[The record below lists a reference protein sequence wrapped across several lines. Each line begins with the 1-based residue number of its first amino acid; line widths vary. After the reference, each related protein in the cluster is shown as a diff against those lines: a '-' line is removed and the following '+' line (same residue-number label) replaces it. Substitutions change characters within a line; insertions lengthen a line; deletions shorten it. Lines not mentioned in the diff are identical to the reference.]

1 MVLLEVQQAN
11 GEKLWDVCSDQEAV
25 DLVRG
30 IQDPQAASRALVEHA
45 LARFST
51 DNLSCMVVRFD
62 NKALK
67 QRKTEAQLG
76 VDRDP
81 PGTKPGISE
90 ADAIVAQARKEVG
103 EPEQSMD
110 SAAKEVIKEEENENE
125 ESGPELN
132 AAAVMAARKNPG

>member
-1 MVLLEVQQAN
+1 
-11 GEKLWDVCSDQEAV
+11 V

-30 IQDPQAASRALVEHA
+30 IQDPQVASKTLVDHA

-51 DNLSCMVVRFD
+51 DNLSCMIVRFD

-81 PGTKPGISE
+81 SGTKPGISE
-90 ADAIVAQARKEVG
+90 ADAIVAQAKKEVG
-103 EPEQSMD
+103 GSEQSVD
-110 SAAKEVIKEEENENE
+110 NAAREMIMEEEEQE
-125 ESGPELN
+125 PGPELN
-132 AAAVMAARKNPG
+132 AEAVKAAQKNPS

>member
-1 MVLLEVQQAN
+1 MFIQAADRMQ
-11 GEKLWDVCSDQEAV
+11 LWDVCSDQEAV

-30 IQDPQAASRALVEHA
+30 IQDPQLASKTLVDHA

-76 VDRDP
+76 VDRDSAGP
-81 PGTKPGISE
+81 KAGISE
-90 ADAIVAQARKEVG
+90 ADAIVAQIKKEVG
-103 EPEQSMD
+103 EPEQSIE
-110 SAAKEVIKEEENENE
+110 SAAKQVIREEEGEEEEN
-125 ESGPELN
+125 GPELN
-132 AAAVMAARKNPG
+132 AEAVKAARKKPE